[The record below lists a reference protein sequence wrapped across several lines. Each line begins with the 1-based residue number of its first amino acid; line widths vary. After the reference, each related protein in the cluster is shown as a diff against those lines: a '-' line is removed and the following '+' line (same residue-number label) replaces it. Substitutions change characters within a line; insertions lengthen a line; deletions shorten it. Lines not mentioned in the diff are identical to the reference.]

1 MMPQTEIK
9 RTMKSIRF
17 ETVGRRLALILLTFT
32 LAASAVLA
40 QAGGAPRSSEGAS
53 QVTEFDV
60 NGLKVLVKRRPNAET
75 VAAGLFIRGGVRNIT
90 DKTAGLENLMI
101 DASVEAGTKFKR
113 DVVRRELARTGSTLG
128 GSAGRDFSVVSLG
141 VTRPNFDRMW
151 DIFADVVINPAFAQA
166 DVERVREQI
175 MAGLK
180 ESETNPDNFLDVLEN
195 RVVYA
200 GHPYSFETDGSLETV
215 SKFTIAQL
223 REHQKKV
230 MQTSQL
236 LLVFVGDLDP
246 QEIREK
252 VAATFGKLPRGD
264 YKETA
269 LPPIDFSKPTLEV
282 VTRDLPTNYIK
293 GVFDAPPPGSPD
305 YYPMRVAISLLQ
317 AQFFREVRVKRQL
330 SYAPNAEINATAVNT
345 ANIYVTANDA
355 NQAISVMLQ
364 EMNLLKTRLVD
375 RDEITAVSNYF
386 LTTYYLGE
394 ETNAAQAGSLA
405 RYELAGGGWRKS
417 YDFID
422 RIREVKDTDI
432 RRVAQKYMKNIRF
445 VVIGDPTAINRD
457 IFLQK

>member
-1 MMPQTEIK
+1 
-9 RTMKSIRF
+9 MKSTRF
-17 ETVGRRLALILLTFT
+17 EIVGRRLAFLLLTMT
-32 LAASAVLA
+32 LAASAAMA
-40 QAGGAPRSSEGAS
+40 QAGGAPRSADGAS
-53 QVTEFDV
+53 QVTEFEV

-75 VAAGLFIRGGVRNIT
+75 VAAGLFVRGGVRNSS
-90 DKTAGLENLMI
+90 DKTAGLENFMI
-101 DASVEAGTKFKR
+101 NASIEAGAKFKR
-113 DVVRRELARTGSTLG
+113 DVVRRELARTGSTVG
-128 GSAGRDFSVVSLG
+128 GTAGKDFSVFSLG

-151 DIFADVVINPAFAQA
+151 ELFADVVINPVFAPA

-175 MAGLK
+175 MTGLK
-180 ESETNPDNFLDVLEN
+180 ESETNPDNYLDVLEN
-195 RVVYA
+195 RVVYT

-215 SKFTIAQL
+215 SKFTLAQL
-223 REHQKKV
+223 RGHHKKV

-246 QEIREK
+246 QAIREK
-252 VAATFGKLPRGD
+252 VASTFGKLPRGEYED
-264 YKETA
+264 TS
-269 LPPIDFSKPTLEV
+269 LPQIDFSKPTLEV
-282 VTRDLPTNYIK
+282 VQRDLPTNYIK

-330 SYAPNAEINATAVNT
+330 SYAPNAEINATATNT

-364 EMNLLKTRLVD
+364 EINLLKTRLVD
-375 RDEITAVSNYF
+375 RSEISAVSNYF

-405 RYELAGGGWRKS
+405 RYELAGGGWKKS
-417 YDFID
+417 YEFID
-422 RIREVKDTDI
+422 RIREVRDTDI

-445 VVIGDPTAINRD
+445 VVIGDPAAINRD
-457 IFLQK
+457 IFLQKN

>member
-1 MMPQTEIK
+1 M
-9 RTMKSIRF
+9 
-17 ETVGRRLALILLTFT
+17 T
-32 LAASAVLA
+32 LAASAAMA
-40 QAGGAPRSSEGAS
+40 QAGGAPRSADGAS
-53 QVTEFDV
+53 QVTEFEV

-75 VAAGLFIRGGVRNIT
+75 VAAGLFVRGGVRNSS
-90 DKTAGLENLMI
+90 DKTAGLENFMI
-101 DASVEAGTKFKR
+101 NASIEAGAKFKR
-113 DVVRRELARTGSTLG
+113 DVVRRELARTGSTVG
-128 GSAGRDFSVVSLG
+128 GTAGKDFSVFSLG

-151 DIFADVVINPAFAQA
+151 ELFADVVINPVFAPA

-175 MAGLK
+175 MTGLK
-180 ESETNPDNFLDVLEN
+180 ESETNPDNYLDVLEN
-195 RVVYA
+195 RVVYT

-215 SKFTIAQL
+215 SKFTLAQL
-223 REHQKKV
+223 RGHHKKV

-246 QEIREK
+246 QAIREK
-252 VAATFGKLPRGD
+252 VASTFGKLPRGEYED
-264 YKETA
+264 TS
-269 LPPIDFSKPTLEV
+269 LPQIDFSKPTLEV
-282 VTRDLPTNYIK
+282 VQRDLPTNYIK

-330 SYAPNAEINATAVNT
+330 SYAPNAEINATATNT

-364 EMNLLKTRLVD
+364 EINLLKTRLVD
-375 RDEITAVSNYF
+375 RSEISAVSNYF

-405 RYELAGGGWRKS
+405 RYELAGGGWKKS
-417 YDFID
+417 YEFID
-422 RIREVKDTDI
+422 RIREVRDTDI

-445 VVIGDPTAINRD
+445 VVIGDPAAINRD
-457 IFLQK
+457 IFLQKN

>member
-1 MMPQTEIK
+1 M
-9 RTMKSIRF
+9 
-17 ETVGRRLALILLTFT
+17 T
-32 LAASAVLA
+32 LAVSAAMA
-40 QAGGAPRSSEGAS
+40 QAGGAPRSADGAS
-53 QVTEFDV
+53 QVTEFEV

-75 VAAGLFIRGGVRNIT
+75 VAAGLFVRGGVRNSS
-90 DKTAGLENLMI
+90 DKTAGLENFMI
-101 DASVEAGTKFKR
+101 NASIEAGAKFKR
-113 DVVRRELARTGSTLG
+113 DVVRRELARTGSTVG
-128 GSAGRDFSVVSLG
+128 GTAGKDFSVFSLG

-151 DIFADVVINPAFAQA
+151 ELFADVVINPVFAPA

-175 MAGLK
+175 MTGLK
-180 ESETNPDNFLDVLEN
+180 ESETNPDNYLDVLEN
-195 RVVYA
+195 RVVYT

-215 SKFTIAQL
+215 SKFTLAQL
-223 REHQKKV
+223 RGHHKKV

-246 QEIREK
+246 QAIREK
-252 VAATFGKLPRGD
+252 VASTFGKLPRGEYED
-264 YKETA
+264 TS
-269 LPPIDFSKPTLEV
+269 LPQIDFSKPTLEV
-282 VTRDLPTNYIK
+282 VQRDLPTNYIK

-330 SYAPNAEINATAVNT
+330 SYAPNAEINATATNT

-364 EMNLLKTRLVD
+364 EINLLKTRLVD
-375 RDEITAVSNYF
+375 RSEISAVSNYF

-405 RYELAGGGWRKS
+405 RYELAGGGWKKS
-417 YDFID
+417 YEFID
-422 RIREVKDTDI
+422 RIREVRDTDI

-445 VVIGDPTAINRD
+445 VVIGDPAAINRD
-457 IFLQK
+457 VFLQKN